1 MLHISKRV
9 EYALR
14 AAIYLASQEEGAVVS
29 FKDIASRQ
37 NVPKD
42 FMAKILR
49 SLVDAQILRSVRGAG
64 GGFALARGPKEITF
78 LDIIIA
84 TEGPIA
90 LNDCC
95 DAGDGCEQI
104 GACTMESVWQR
115 AELAMLS
122 VLRQTTLDEVIARHQ
137 HLPLSEALPAQ

>member
-14 AAIYLASQEEGAVVS
+14 AAIYLAGQDEGMVVS

-49 SLVDAQILRSVRGAG
+49 SLVDADILRSVRGAG
-64 GGFALARGPKEITF
+64 GGFALARRPREITF

-95 DAGDGCEQI
+95 DAGDGCDQI

-122 VLRQTTLDEVIARHQ
+122 VLRQTTLNEVVARHQ
-137 HLPLSEALPAQ
+137 TLQMSDSIAAQ

>member
-1 MLHISKRV
+1 MLQISRRV

-14 AAIYLASQEEGAVVS
+14 ACIYLASVGQEDVVS
-29 FKDIASRQ
+29 FKDIAEKQ

-64 GGFALARGPKEITF
+64 GGFALARRPDEITF
-78 LDIIIA
+78 LDVMVA

-90 LNDCC
+90 LNACS
-95 DAGDGCEQI
+95 AHGEGCNHA

-122 VLRQTTLDEVIARHQ
+122 VFRQTTIDDVVTRRWRMPPGA
-137 HLPLSEALPAQ
+137 AAN